1 MNNSLYFLLGWG
13 APIGAAIF
21 AFVLVRSINRRDAGT
36 EKMQQ
41 IAALIR
47 SGAMAF
53 LRTEY
58 QCLAVFVA
66 VMFVILV
73 MFLPGNALWIGVSFL
88 VGAVLSAT
96 AGWVGMRTAT
106 GAAVRTTAAAQTSLA
121 GALQVAFSSGA
132 VMGLTVVALGTLGI
146 AVLYFLYGGL
156 DGDGPS
162 AIASLLGMSL
172 GASSIALFARVGG
185 GIFTKA
191 ADVAAGSLLR
201 NHALGRAK
209 PGHHRRQRR

>member
-58 QCLAVFVA
+58 QWLAVFVA

-73 MFLPGNALWIGVSFL
+73 AFLPENALWIGVSFL

-96 AGWVGMRTAT
+96 AGWWL
-106 GAAVRTTAAAQTSLA
+106 SP
-121 GALQVAFSSGA
+121 SSRITRPP
-132 VMGLTVVALGTLGI
+132 VI
-146 AVLYFLYGGL
+146 K
-156 DGDGPS
+156 
-162 AIASLLGMSL
+162 SLLSL
-172 GASSIALFARVGG
+172 SPM
-185 GIFTKA
+185 
-191 ADVAAGSLLR
+191 AGSLPLVVGNVERRGPSSQR
-201 NHALGRAK
+201 NRQPSGARRGMPQPKGRPRIRSAFR
-209 PGHHRRQRR
+209 PSMGL